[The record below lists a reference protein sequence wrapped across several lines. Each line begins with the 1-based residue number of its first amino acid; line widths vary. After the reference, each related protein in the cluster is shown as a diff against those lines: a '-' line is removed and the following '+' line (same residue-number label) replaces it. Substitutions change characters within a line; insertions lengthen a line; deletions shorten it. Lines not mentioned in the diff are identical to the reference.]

1 MVPLISKCDNS
12 AIRQF
17 DCLTTITLIPSSELG
32 VEAQYVLERKY
43 FSRFYMRKLILL
55 LVILLLVVF
64 LSPTQ
69 AAKITAV
76 KVGSKIS
83 VTIDGKF
90 FTSYIFSSDE
100 KYPFFYPVNGPLS
113 GGSVTS
119 MRNGEYPHH
128 SSLFFG
134 CDLVNGGNY
143 WQEGL
148 ERGRIIAVNTEILK
162 EGGDTV
168 VISDEC
174 IWSRPGAISPVK
186 DTRKYIIT
194 SPSPAMRQIDVEI
207 KMEML
212 MDVHIKK
219 TNHSL
224 FSIRLAADLSVKNG
238 GTMVNGEGDSSE
250 KATFGKSSPWMD
262 CYGKRGDFVEGI
274 AILQHPANPWY
285 PSPWFTRDYGFFS
298 PTPMYWPAKD
308 EETFIKKG
316 ETLLL
321 RYRVLV
327 HGGTTAEAK
336 VAELFKLYK

>member
-1 MVPLISKCDNS
+1 MNKIK
-12 AIRQF
+12 
-17 DCLTTITLIPSSELG
+17 
-32 VEAQYVLERKY
+32 
-43 FSRFYMRKLILL
+43 L
-55 LVILLLVVF
+55 LVGLTIS
-64 LSPTQ
+64 LSCFQIQ

-83 VTIDGKF
+83 VTVDGKF

-148 ERGRIIAVNTEILK
+148 DRGRIISSNAEILMQ
-162 EGGDTV
+162 GADTL

-174 IWSRPGAISPVK
+174 IWSRPGAVSPVK
-186 DTRKYIIT
+186 DTRRYIIT
-194 SPSPAMRQIDVEI
+194 VPTARIYQMDVEI
-207 KMEML
+207 TMIPL
-212 MDVHIKK
+212 MDLHIKK

-224 FSIRLAADLSVKNG
+224 FSARMSADLSVKCG
-238 GTMVNGEGDSSE
+238 GTMVNAEGETAE
-250 KATFGKSSPWMD
+250 KATFGKNSPWMD
-262 CYGKRGDFVEGI
+262 CYGKRGENIEGL
-274 AILQHPANPWY
+274 AILQHPSNPWF

-298 PTPMYWPAKD
+298 PTPMFWP
-308 EETFIKKG
+308 EKG
-316 ETLLL
+316 
-321 RYRVLV
+321 
-327 HGGTTAEAK
+327 
-336 VAELFKLYK
+336 